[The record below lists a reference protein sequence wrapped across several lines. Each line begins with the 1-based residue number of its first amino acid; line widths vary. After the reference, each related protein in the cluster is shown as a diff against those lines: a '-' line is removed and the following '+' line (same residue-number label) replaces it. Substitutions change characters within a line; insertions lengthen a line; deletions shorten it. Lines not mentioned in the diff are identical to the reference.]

1 MYQHP
6 SDWHNDTGVIRQ
18 AKEQNMGVIL
28 MRPLTSGVFQRLMA
42 EAFPEIDVLDVG
54 RLLLNYVLSDP
65 YVDVALVGMRPAP
78 ARYAVCGA
86 EQRDLGRCRVA
97 D

>member
-18 AKEQNMGVIL
+18 AKEQGMGVIL

-42 EAFPEIDVLDVG
+42 EAFPEIDSDSRVG
-54 RLLLNYVLSDP
+54 
-65 YVDVALVGMRPAP
+65 AG
-78 ARYAVCGA
+78 CGA
-86 EQRDLGRCRVA
+86 GRHKSC
-97 D
+97 